1 MDPINA
7 LCATYRLILFGI
19 DVTQVPSTVRH
30 SLELVRTCYHDLQH
44 LIELRQVCLSL
55 LEKRPAVLQR
65 VNSIISTA
73 TEGLVE
79 VCAIVEKCRPE
90 AHRGRTGFRCRF
102 QWIFFDEKDFHAH
115 EPVIARHH
123 AAVLAELNFLR
134 QILLFTPIAPVED
147 GKGEA
152 DGKRKGTMFFDNVA
166 LWGDLFGGPS
176 DAQLAI
182 LPAETTSLATSKLSK
197 TNLAANR
204 AFQDSKQ
211 LDIIPKLP
219 TATEPTIANLEDD
232 NEHPITG
239 AAAMFEPSG
248 TSGLAP
254 TSGGGHDFPL
264 PSPSLGSASGLSA
277 TQSDMCRRVIDLP
290 KRQPVPWTSPMTCHQ
305 GDADWLSSFSP
316 VDATNRDTVSR
327 KMFPVRPP
335 SPLVPSQPTTSSS
348 ERQRPDWAQSV
359 SSISTG
365 QHVAPDLT
373 SQTAYTFQPQ
383 KPNWDRPLP
392 SDCEPAQI
400 NVLGKHTLEIPRYT
414 MDGLSTG
421 IPYYQMGGNIAN
433 GLLAQLHNTPRGA
446 TSLSSPMG
454 QLYPLQSQVVE
465 LPQGADTQARMNPR
479 DQLKHYETEMAPI
492 ELEALPQ
499 GKHAY
504 NIYELPGS

>member
-102 QWIFFDEKDFHAH
+102 QWIFFDEKDFRAH

-176 DAQLAI
+176 GM
-182 LPAETTSLATSKLSK
+182 
-197 TNLAANR
+197 
-204 AFQDSKQ
+204 
-211 LDIIPKLP
+211 
-219 TATEPTIANLEDD
+219 TA
-232 NEHPITG
+232 
-239 AAAMFEPSG
+239 
-248 TSGLAP
+248 
-254 TSGGGHDFPL
+254 
-264 PSPSLGSASGLSA
+264 
-277 TQSDMCRRVIDLP
+277 
-290 KRQPVPWTSPMTCHQ
+290 
-305 GDADWLSSFSP
+305 GDYS
-316 VDATNRDTVSR
+316 
-327 KMFPVRPP
+327 
-335 SPLVPSQPTTSSS
+335 
-348 ERQRPDWAQSV
+348 
-359 SSISTG
+359 
-365 QHVAPDLT
+365 
-373 SQTAYTFQPQ
+373 
-383 KPNWDRPLP
+383 
-392 SDCEPAQI
+392 
-400 NVLGKHTLEIPRYT
+400 
-414 MDGLSTG
+414 
-421 IPYYQMGGNIAN
+421 
-433 GLLAQLHNTPRGA
+433 
-446 TSLSSPMG
+446 
-454 QLYPLQSQVVE
+454 
-465 LPQGADTQARMNPR
+465 
-479 DQLKHYETEMAPI
+479 
-492 ELEALPQ
+492 
-499 GKHAY
+499 
-504 NIYELPGS
+504 